1 MRKQFVIRGRLD
13 GTVSKGIKTIRISG
27 KETGYAFRIVDFQLY
42 PATDI
47 GGSQLEAC
55 ASIARGSTPLDPV
68 NPNFDDQ
75 ALVAV
80 AKYSIP
86 TGPEHGVMTYS
97 VINDLVNLTQDLT
110 IYARDTGGGDRAINF
125 QIKFKSV
132 KLTPSAE
139 ATANYQSFTIND

>member
-1 MRKQFVIRGRLD
+1 MRKEFIIRGKLD
-13 GTVSKGIKTIRISG
+13 GTANKGIKTIRI
-27 KETGYAFRIVDFQLY
+27 TGMEKGYGVRITEFQLY

-47 GGSQLEAC
+47 GGTGLESC
-55 ASIARGSTPLDPV
+55 ASIARGSAPLDPV
-68 NPNFDDQ
+68 NPNFDEQ

-80 AKYSIP
+80 AKYAIP

-110 IYARDTGGGDRAINF
+110 IMAEDTSGGNRAINF

-132 KLTPSAE
+132 KLSGPAE
-139 ATANYQSFTIND
+139 AAANYQSFTIND